1 MPIVEYSPANAG
13 EWRNL
18 NYVNTVDFDFNTV
31 SNLLAN
37 NNQAVFNNNQA
48 VFNVSVATLQA
59 MANVF
64 GLNINNINNF
74 VNTVMDLRWNQ
85 NPNQVLQVTINAVT
99 INQNGIARI
108 TIV

>member
-37 NNQAVFNNNQA
+37 NNQAVFS
-48 VFNVSVATLQA
+48 VSVATLQA

-64 GLNINNINNF
+64 GLNINNF

-108 TIV
+108 TI